1 MSENCI
7 RLPLIPLRGL
17 VAFPTT
23 ATTFDAGR
31 EKSINAIERAML
43 KERKIILVTQR
54 NASVENPGQAD
65 LYQVGCIVRIKQ
77 LMRMPD
83 GVVRV
88 FADGVSRIILTGIL
102 EGGDHQVGE
111 AFEVPVVNENLT
123 REETTAY
130 VRLIKSRSSKLAR
143 SRAIGGPN
151 NELINVIRGESDPVA
166 LTEIVAANL
175 INEVA
180 DKQTV
185 LECADMKM
193 RLETVLNLITRDIDI
208 AKLEG
213 KIAARVRESMDK
225 ANHDYYL
232 REQIHAIQEELGEDD
247 DEDIAELRK
256 RLASSPISG
265 EAREK
270 VERELKRLTRMT
282 MHSPESSVS
291 YNYIDYLLSIPW
303 GRYTEAGVDI
313 KRARQV
319 LDDDHFGMRDVK
331 DRLLEY
337 LGVRALNPDM
347 KSPIIC
353 LVGPPGVGKTSIARS
368 IARAL
373 GREFAQM
380 SLGGVHDESELRG
393 HRRTYIGAMAGRVV
407 SAITQSGSM
416 DPVFLFDEIDKLSR
430 SMNGD
435 PASAMLEILDPEQNS
450 RFRDHYVDAP
460 VDLSRVMF
468 ITTANTTDTIDRAL
482 LDRMEVIELSSY
494 TMEEKVQISKRH
506 LIPKELKSHGMK
518 ASQLKIHEN
527 ALREII
533 DKYTRESGVRTLERL
548 IGKVCRKAALAI
560 SEEEDRKSVT
570 VSLKTL
576 NSFLG
581 APRYLRTPVSSKKAV
596 GVVNGLAWTSVG
608 GEVMPIEALVLDGS
622 GKVELTGKL
631 GDVMKES
638 AGIGY
643 SIVRSQASRLGVT
656 SEYFKTHDLHV
667 HVPEGAVPKDGPSAG
682 VALTCALLSAVS
694 GIPANGDIA
703 MTGEITLTGRV
714 LPIGGVKEK
723 LLAAYRMGVNKI
735 LLPKDNG
742 KDLEDIDADIRSD
755 MEITLVDNIEDAIK
769 LVLSEPIDRAAKS
782 ERMRAV

>member
-1 MSENCI
+1 LSENCI

-43 KERKIILVTQR
+43 KERKIMLVTQR
-54 NASVENPGQAD
+54 SASVENPGMAD
-65 LYQVGCIVRIKQ
+65 LYQVGSIVRIKQ

-88 FADGVSRIILTGIL
+88 FAEGVSRIILTGVL

-123 REETTAY
+123 DEESAAY
-130 VRLIKSRSSKLAR
+130 MRLIKTRAAKLAR
-143 SRAIGGPN
+143 SRAMGGPN
-151 NELINVIRGESDPVA
+151 NELVNVIRGESDPVA
-166 LTEIVAANL
+166 LSEIVAANL
-175 INEVA
+175 INEVV

-185 LECADMKM
+185 LECADMKL

-208 AKLEG
+208 ARLEG
-213 KIAARVRESMDK
+213 KIAARVRETMDK

-256 RLASSPISG
+256 RLSVSPISG

-303 GRYTEAGVDI
+303 NKYTEAGVDI
-313 KRARQV
+313 RRARQV
-319 LDDDHFGMRDVK
+319 LDEDHFGMRDVK

-337 LGVRALNPDM
+337 LGVRALNPEM
-347 KSPIIC
+347 RSPIIC

-506 LIPKELKSHGMK
+506 LVPKELKAHGMK
-518 ASQLKIHEN
+518 PSQLRIHEN
-527 ALREII
+527 ALRELI

-548 IGKVCRKAALAI
+548 IGKICRKAALAI

-570 VSLKTL
+570 VNVKTL
-576 NSFLG
+576 KSFLG
-581 APRYLRTPVSSKKAV
+581 APRFLRTPVSHTTAV

-622 GKVELTGKL
+622 GKVELTGQL
-631 GDVMKES
+631 GGVMKES

-643 SIVRSQASRLGVT
+643 SIVRSKASALGIS
-656 SEYFKTHDLHV
+656 SEFFKNHDLHV

-694 GIPANGDIA
+694 GVPANGDIA

-735 LLPKDNG
+735 LLPRDNG
-742 KDLEDIDADIRSD
+742 KDLEEIDEAIRSE
-755 MEITLVDNIEDAIK
+755 MEITLVDNIDDAIK
-769 LVLSEPIDRAAKS
+769 LVLSEPIEKAAKP

>member
-43 KERKIILVTQR
+43 KERKIMLVTQR

-111 AFEVPVVNENLT
+111 AFEVPVVNETLT

-130 VRLIKSRSSKLAR
+130 MRLIKNRASKLAR
-143 SRAIGGPN
+143 GRAMGAPN
-151 NELINVIRGESDPVA
+151 NELVNVIKGENDPVA
-166 LTEIVAANL
+166 LSEIVAANL

-180 DKQTV
+180 DKQAV

-213 KIAARVRESMDK
+213 RIAARVRETMDK

-313 KRARQV
+313 RRARQV
-319 LDDDHFGMRDVK
+319 LDEDHFGMRDVK

-506 LIPKELKSHGMK
+506 LIPKELKAHGMK

-560 SEEEDRKSVT
+560 SEEEGRKSVT

-576 NSFLG
+576 NSLLG
-581 APRYLRTPVSSKKAV
+581 VPRYLRTPVSSKKAV

-622 GKVELTGKL
+622 GKVELTGQL

-735 LLPKDNG
+735 LLPKDNS
-742 KDLEDIDADIRSD
+742 KDLEDIDADIRSN

-769 LVLSEPIDRAAKS
+769 LVLSEPIDRAAKAS
-782 ERMRAV
+782 A

>member
-1 MSENCI
+1 MSENI
-7 RLPLIPLRGL
+7 LVLPLIPLRGL
-17 VAFPTT
+17 VAFPST

-31 EKSINAIERAML
+31 DKSINAIERAM
-43 KERKIILVTQR
+43 EGDRRVMLVTQR
-54 NASVENPGQAD
+54 NTSVERPELSD
-65 LYQVGCIVRIKQ
+65 LYQVGSIVRIKQ

-88 FADGVSRIILTGIL
+88 FVQGEKRFIITSIQECGEFQRG
-102 EGGDHQVGE
+102 EG
-111 AFEVPVVNENLT
+111 FEVPVVNEGLTDEEIAAYMKLIKTRAVKLT
-123 REETTAY
+123 R
-130 VRLIKSRSSKLAR
+130 SRSLN
-143 SRAIGGPN
+143 GPN
-151 NELINVIRGESDPVA
+151 ELANVIRGENDA
-166 LTEIVAANL
+166 ATLCELVAANV
-175 INEVA
+175 INEVS
-180 DKQTV
+180 DKQAV
-185 LECADMKM
+185 LECADLKL
-193 RLETVLNLITRDIDI
+193 RLETVLNLITRDIEI
-208 AKLEG
+208 GRLEG
-213 KIAARVRESMDK
+213 KIAARVREAMDK

-247 DEDIAELRK
+247 DEDIALLKK
-256 RLASSPISG
+256 RLRESAISG
-265 EAREK
+265 EARDK
-270 VERELKRLTRMT
+270 AERELKRLTRAT
-282 MHSPESSVS
+282 MHSPEGNVS
-291 YNYIDYLLSIPW
+291 FNYIDYLLNIPW
-303 GRYTEAGVDI
+303 GKYTDSGVDI
-313 KRARQV
+313 KFARQV
-319 LDDDHFGMRDVK
+319 LDEDHFGMQDVK

-373 GREFAQM
+373 GRSFAQM

-407 SAITQSGSM
+407 SAITQCGTM

-460 VDLSRVMF
+460 FDLSRVMF
-468 ITTANTTDTIDRAL
+468 VTTANTTDTIDRAL

-506 LIPKELKSHGMK
+506 LIPKELKAHGMK
-518 ASQLKIHEN
+518 PSQLRIQEN

-533 DKYTRESGVRTLERL
+533 DKYTRESGVRNLER
-548 IGKVCRKAALAI
+548 IIAKVCRKAALAL
-560 SEEEDRKSVT
+560 SEDENRKSVT
-570 VSLKTL
+570 VNLKTVKT
-576 NSFLG
+576 FLG
-581 APRYLRTPVSSKKAV
+581 APKFLRTPVDRLNAV

-608 GEVMPIEALVLDGS
+608 GEVMPVEALVLDGT
-622 GKVELTGKL
+622 GKVELTGQL

-638 AGIGY
+638 AGIAY
-643 SIVRSQASRLGVT
+643 STLRAQAAKLGIKP
-656 SEYFKTHDLHV
+656 EFFKTHDLHV

-682 VALTCALLSAVS
+682 VALTCAMLSAVT
-694 GIPANGDIA
+694 GIPAHGDIA

-723 LLAAYRMGVNKI
+723 LLAAYRMGVKRI

-742 KDLEDIDADIRSD
+742 KDLEQLDETIRND
-755 MEITLVDNIEDAIK
+755 MEITLVDKVDNAVA
-769 LVLSEPIDRAAKS
+769 LVLSKPIESAAIS
-782 ERMRAV
+782 G

>member
-1 MSENCI
+1 LPENVI
-7 RLPLIPLRGL
+7 VLPLIPLRGL
-17 VAFPTT
+17 VAFPST

-31 EKSINAIERAML
+31 EKSISAIEKAM
-43 KERKIILVTQR
+43 EGDRRVMLVTQR
-54 NASVENPGQAD
+54 NASVDRPELSD
-65 LYQVGCIVRIKQ
+65 LYQVGTIVRIKQ

-88 FADGVSRIILTGIL
+88 FAQGEKRFIITSIQECGEFQRG
-102 EGGDHQVGE
+102 EG
-111 AFEVPVVNENLT
+111 FEVPVVNEGLT
-123 REETTAY
+123 DEEIAAY
-130 VRLIKSRSSKLAR
+130 MKLIKTRSVKLTR
-143 SRAIGGPN
+143 SRALNVP
-151 NELINVIRGESDPVA
+151 NELAGVIKGENDPAA
-166 LTEIVAANL
+166 LTELVAANV
-175 INEVA
+175 IIEVA
-180 DKQTV
+180 DKQAV
-185 LECADMKM
+185 LECADLRM
-193 RLETVLNLITRDIDI
+193 RLETVLNLITREIEI
-208 AKLEG
+208 GRLEG
-213 KIAARVRESMDK
+213 KIASRVREAMDK

-247 DEDIAELRK
+247 DEDIMLLRQ
-256 RLASSPISG
+256 RFRESAISG
-265 EAREK
+265 EARDK
-270 VERELKRLTRMT
+270 VERELKKLTRMT

-291 YNYIDYLLSIPW
+291 YNYIDYLLNIPW
-303 GRYTEAGVDI
+303 GKYTEAGVDI
-313 KRARQV
+313 KFARQV
-319 LDDDHFGMRDVK
+319 LDEDHFGMQDVK

-337 LGVRALNPDM
+337 LGVRALNPEM

-373 GREFAQM
+373 GRSFAQM

-407 SAITQSGSM
+407 SAISQCGSM

-460 VDLSRVMF
+460 FDLSRVMF

-494 TMEEKVQISKRH
+494 TMDEKVQIAKRH
-506 LIPKELKSHGMK
+506 LVPKELKAHGMK
-518 ASQLKIHEN
+518 ASQLRIHDN

-560 SEEEDRKSVT
+560 SEDENRKSVT
-570 VSLKTL
+570 VNLKTV
-576 NSFLG
+576 NAYLG
-581 APRYLRTPVSSKKAV
+581 APRYLRTPVARVNAV

-608 GEVMPIEALVLDGS
+608 GEVMPVEALVLDGT
-622 GKVELTGKL
+622 GKVELTGQL

-638 AGIGY
+638 AGIAY
-643 SIVRSQASRLGVT
+643 STLRAQAAKLGIT
-656 SEYFKTHDLHV
+656 PDYFKTHDLHV

-682 VALTCALLSAVS
+682 VALTCAMLSAVT
-694 GIPANGDIA
+694 GIPAHGDIA

-723 LLAAYRMGVNKI
+723 LLAAYRMGINRI

-742 KDLEDIDADIRSD
+742 KDLEQLDEGVRSD
-755 MEITLVDNIEDAIK
+755 MEITLVDNVSDAVA
-769 LVLSEPIDRAAKS
+769 LVLSEPIESAARS

>member
-54 NASVENPGQAD
+54 NASVENPGLAD

-83 GVVRV
+83 GIVRV
-88 FADGVSRIILTGIL
+88 FAEGVSRIILTGVL
-102 EGGDHQVGE
+102 EGGDHQLGE
-111 AFEVPVVNENLT
+111 AFEVPVVNETLT
-123 REETTAY
+123 DEETAAY
-130 VRLIKSRSSKLAR
+130 VRLIKTRAVKLSRTR
-143 SRAIGGPN
+143 NMGGPN
-151 NELINVIRGESDPVA
+151 ELANVIRGESDPTA
-166 LTEIVAANL
+166 LSEIVAANL

-185 LECADMKM
+185 LECADMKL

-208 AKLEG
+208 TRLEG
-213 KIAARVRESMDK
+213 KIAARVRETMDK

-247 DEDIAELRK
+247 DEDIAELRR
-256 RLASSPISG
+256 RLNASPISG

-303 GRYTEAGVDI
+303 GKYTEAGVDI

-319 LDDDHFGMRDVK
+319 LDEDHFGMRDVK

-482 LDRMEVIELSSY
+482 LDRMEIIELSSY
-494 TMEEKVQISKRH
+494 TLEEKLQISKRH
-506 LIPKELKSHGMK
+506 LVPKELKAHGMK
-518 ASQLKIHEN
+518 ASQMRIHES

-548 IGKVCRKAALAI
+548 IGKVCRKSALAI
-560 SEEEDRKSVT
+560 SEDEGRKSVT
-570 VSLKTL
+570 VNVKTL

-581 APRYLRTPVSSKKAV
+581 APKYLRTPVSNKKAV

-608 GEVMPIEALVLDGS
+608 GEVMPIEALVLDGA
-622 GKVELTGKL
+622 GKVELTGQL

-643 SIVRSQASRLGVT
+643 SIVRSQAARLGI
-656 SEYFKTHDLHV
+656 SPDYFKTHDLHV

-682 VALTCALLSAVS
+682 VALTCALLSAVT

-723 LLAAYRMGVNKI
+723 LLAAYRMGVTRI

-742 KDLEDIDADIRSD
+742 KDLEELDESIRSEMD
-755 MEITLVDNIEDAIK
+755 ITLMDNIEDAIS
-769 LVLSEPIDRAAKS
+769 LVLSEPIEGAAKTAH
-782 ERMRAV
+782 MRAV